1 MRFMGLDVGDRRIG
15 VALSDE
21 QGLIAF
27 PLEVIDRTS
36 RADDVRRIKELVERY
51 GAQRVVVGVPKTLSG
66 RLGRQAEKVLK
77 FLEALHTA
85 LPVPVVPWDER
96 LTTVQV
102 EKLLVSA
109 DLRRRK
115 RRKVVDKLA
124 ASLILN
130 SYLSSLKSDETT

>member
-51 GAQRVVVGVPKTLSG
+51 GVQRVVVGVPKTLSG
-66 RLGRQAEKVLK
+66 RLGLQAEKVLK
-77 FLEALHTA
+77 FLEALHVA
-85 LPVPVVPWDER
+85 SPVPVVPWDER

-102 EKLLVSA
+102 EKLLVIA
-109 DLRRRK
+109 DLGRRK

-130 SYLSSLKSDETT
+130 SYLSSLKSGETT